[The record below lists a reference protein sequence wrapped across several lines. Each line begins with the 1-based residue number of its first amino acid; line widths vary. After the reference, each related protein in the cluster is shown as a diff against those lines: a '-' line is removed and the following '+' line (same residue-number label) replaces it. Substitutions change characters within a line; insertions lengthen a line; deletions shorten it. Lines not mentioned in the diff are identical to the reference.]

1 MHFQTERH
9 LNNRRSS
16 GKHSPPQSAGPTLW
30 RARRNAIFLD
40 WDTDARTDDKRERA
54 KRTSPGL
61 GRSARALFHHEAKTP
76 CETNP
81 KARRNHENVIAGKSF
96 VSAFTKITNE
106 PRGTKNKPDISDR
119 SKDTSCWVIPFAYKL
134 QAS

>member
-9 LNNRRSS
+9 LNNRR
-16 GKHSPPQSAGPTLW
+16 
-30 RARRNAIFLD
+30 NAIFLY

-81 KARRNHENVIAGKSF
+81 KAQRKHKSFIAGKSF
-96 VSAFTKITNE
+96 VSALAKNTIE
-106 PRGTKNKPDISDR
+106 PRGTENEPEISDR
-119 SKDTSCWVIPFAYKL
+119 PN
-134 QAS
+134 

>member
-16 GKHSPPQSAGPTLW
+16 GKHSPSQSAGPTLW

-81 KARRNHENVIAGKSF
+81 KAQRKHESFIAGKSF
-96 VSAFTKITNE
+96 VPVPKHACDRCSRRDVCSKHP
-106 PRGTKNKPDISDR
+106 PRKLSGTAEIAVSERSIS
-119 SKDTSCWVIPFAYKL
+119 
-134 QAS
+134 